1 MIKRLKV
8 SFATVAL
15 AAMLLTTGSE
25 TAVMAS
31 PFSFFTSK
39 KTEAKKEDAKTTVT
53 ADQKEDKK
61 KDSEAAKEKATDK
74 DDKDE
79 EKDYTGLA
87 VANIKKGEALN
98 IRRAPESDAS
108 IKGRLKKGNMMKV
121 IKKGDEWSKVRSGA
135 VKGYV
140 SNDYLVFD
148 NDIKEYAEKNLSK
161 YATIQ
166 TETLRVREKASKDS
180 GILTLVDG
188 EKAYKVKSL
197 KNEDWTKIKT
207 KDGIGY
213 VSADYVTIDYQFGV
227 AKTMAQLNKSSGGSG
242 SGSSSSSNSGGSV
255 LGYASQFVG
264 NPYRW
269 GGSSLTN
276 GTDCSGFVMSVFRH
290 FGISLP
296 HSSSAM
302 RGVGRRVS
310 VSEMRPGDIVCYSG
324 HVGIYAGG
332 GQLLSALGKKWGITY
347 NSVHYKK
354 IITVRRVL

>member
-8 SFATVAL
+8 SIATVAM
-15 AAMLLTTGSE
+15 AAMLLTGTQTTDVSAFSFSFLTGSKE
-25 TAVMAS
+25 TTKA
-31 PFSFFTSK
+31 
-39 KTEAKKEDAKTTVT
+39 EAEKEK
-53 ADQKEDKK
+53 DK
-61 KDSEAAKEKATDK
+61 EAAKEEATDK
-74 DDKDE
+74 DDKEE
-79 EKDYTGLA
+79 EKDYTGFA

-98 IRRAPESDAS
+98 IRRAADGDAS

-121 IKKGDEWSKVRSGA
+121 IKKGDEWTKVRSGA

-140 SNDYLVFD
+140 KNDYLVYD
-148 NDIKEYAEKNLSK
+148 NDIKEYAEENLSK

-166 TETLRVREKASKDS
+166 TETLRVRSKASEDS
-180 GILTLVDG
+180 SILTLVDG
-188 EKAYKVKSL
+188 EKSYKVKSL
-197 KNEDWTKIKT
+197 KNDEWTKIKT
-207 KDGIGY
+207 KDGVGY
-213 VSADYVTIDYQFGV
+213 VSADYVTIDYLFGT
-227 AKTMAQLNKSSGGSG
+227 AKTIAQINAEENRGSS
-242 SGSSSSSNSGGSV
+242 SGSSGSSDSSSRGGSSV

-269 GGSSLTN
+269 GGSSLTG
-276 GTDCSGFVMSVFRH
+276 GTDCSGFVMSVYRH
-290 FGISLP
+290 FGVSLP

-310 VSEMRPGDIVCYSG
+310 VSDMRPGDIVCYSG

-354 IITVRRVL
+354 IITVRRIF

>member
-15 AAMLLTTGSE
+15 ASMLLTTGAQS
-25 TAVMAS
+25 TVMAS
-31 PFSFFTSK
+31 PFSFFTK
-39 KTEAKKEDAKTTVT
+39 KTSVAKTGTKE
-53 ADQKEDKK
+53 ADQA
-61 KDSEAAKEKATDK
+61 KDSEAADEKSTDK
-74 DDKDE
+74 DDKNE

-98 IRRAPESDAS
+98 IRIAPESDAS

-121 IKKGDEWSKVRSGA
+121 IKKGDEWTKVRSGA

-148 NDIKEYAEKNLSK
+148 NDIKEYAEQNLSK

-166 TETLRVREKASKDS
+166 TETLRVREKASQDS
-180 GILTLVDG
+180 SILTLVDG

-207 KDGIGY
+207 KDGVGY
-213 VSADYVTIDYQFGV
+213 VSSDYVTIDYQFGV
-227 AKTMAQLNKSSGGSG
+227 AKSMRQINAEAAARSGS
-242 SGSSSSSNSGGSV
+242 SGSSSSSSNSSYGGGSV

-269 GGSSLTN
+269 GGSSLT
-276 GTDCSGFVMSVFRH
+276 GGADCSGFVMSVYRH
-290 FGISLP
+290 FGVSLP